1 MFAIVWFLPVRMG
14 WLRNRNMC
22 QTRPVIRKRH
32 DGLRIILLAI
42 LGVALLVRLAHWAAV
57 RGEPFFAQLAMDSQ
71 EYDRWAQAIAGGDW
85 LGSQVFFQAPL
96 YPYLV
101 AAVYAVIGR
110 SLDAVYLL
118 QIAAAV
124 AGIWALWRA
133 GRAIG
138 EERAGLVAAAMA
150 AVYGPFLFYD
160 VQLLKESPAV
170 TVTCF
175 LLWAL
180 AAARTTESLRR
191 WLAAG
196 VLLGVLALLREN
208 ALLVVPFL
216 LPLAWRRGDGF
227 SGLLRRGG
235 VLVLGLVLP
244 LAPVA
249 LRNGL
254 VGGDF
259 LPTTFQGG
267 VNFWIGN
274 NPQADGTYRPI
285 VPGKQIPALERQEP
299 VRLAEQALGRRL
311 APAEVSSYWLRKGL
325 AWAAEHP
332 GDFLRLQFRK
342 LGMFWSWYEWPDAVD
357 YEWVRTLS
365 PVCRLPLIEFG
376 TVSLLA
382 PVGLWLLWRRR
393 RLGAFAPAWLFSLGW
408 TASTVAFF
416 LFSRYRLP
424 VVPALLLLAAV
435 PLTALSDAWRERRRG
450 WAVGAALLM
459 AAFVLPDLAGFE
471 PRMDLVHY
479 NLGRLADERG
489 DDAAAQEHYHA
500 AFVLNPHDFL
510 ACLNL
515 GNHAARRRDWA
526 TALRFYQ
533 RAAALEPGSDDVES
547 NLGGVYLSLGDF
559 AAAEQHLDRALTLN
573 PRNLSALQNGALLR
587 MREGDPDGARELVRR
602 ILELDPRNPAALRL
616 RERLRAS
623 G

>member
-1 MFAIVWFLPVRMG
+1 M
-14 WLRNRNMC
+14 
-22 QTRPVIRKRH
+22 TRGRRSV
-32 DGLRIILLAI
+32 LLAI
-42 LGVALLVRLAHWAAV
+42 LAVALLVRLAHWAAV
-57 RGEPFFAQLAMDSQ
+57 RGQPFFAQLAMDSQ

-96 YPYLV
+96 YPYLL
-101 AAVYAVIGR
+101 ALVYTLFGR

-124 AGIWALWRA
+124 AGVWALWRA
-133 GRAIG
+133 GRALG
-138 EERAGLVAAAMA
+138 NEPAGLAAAALA
-150 AVYGPFLFYD
+150 AVYAPFLFYD

-180 AAARTTESLRR
+180 AARR

-208 ALLVVPFL
+208 ALLLVPFL
-216 LPLAWRRGDGF
+216 LPLAWQRDSSIDTGVRGF
-227 SGLLRRGG
+227 AQRGG
-235 VLVLGLVLP
+235 LLVLGLLLP

-254 VGGDF
+254 VGGDY
-259 LPTTFQGG
+259 LPTTSQGG

-299 VRLAEQALGRRL
+299 ARLAEQELGRRL
-311 APAEVSSYWLRKGL
+311 SPAEVSSFWLRRGL
-325 AWAAEHP
+325 AWAAAHP
-332 GDFLRLQFRK
+332 VDFVRLQIRK

-357 YEWVRTLS
+357 YYWTKSIS
-365 PVCRLPLIEFG
+365 PVLRLPLVEFG
-376 TVSLLA
+376 TLSLLA
-382 PVGLWLLWRRR
+382 PVGLWLLWRRKR
-393 RLGAFAPAWLFSLGW
+393 INEFAPVWLFALGW
-408 TASTVAFF
+408 MLSTVAFF

-424 VVPALLLLAAV
+424 VVPALLLLAGAV
-435 PLTALSDAWRERRRG
+435 MAELNDAWKERRRG
-450 WAVGAALLM
+450 WQAGVVLSM
-459 AAFVLPDLAGFE
+459 AAFVAPDLVRFA

-489 DDAAAQEHYHA
+489 DDAAAEEHYRA
-500 AFVLNPHDFL
+500 AFALNPHDFL

-515 GNHAARRRDWA
+515 GNHAARRRDWPA
-526 TALRFYQ
+526 ALRFYQ
-533 RAAALEPGSDDVES
+533 QAAALEPGSDDAES
-547 NLGGVYLSLGDF
+547 NLGGIHLALGDF
-559 AAAEQHLDRALTLN
+559 AAAEQHLNRALTLN

-587 MREGDPDGARELVRR
+587 LRERDTAGARELVRR
-602 ILELDPRNPAALRL
+602 ILEIDPRNPAALRWK
-616 RERLRAS
+616 ERLPL
-623 G
+623 

>member
-1 MFAIVWFLPVRMG
+1 V
-14 WLRNRNMC
+14 
-22 QTRPVIRKRH
+22 TRGRRTV
-32 DGLRIILLAI
+32 LLAI
-42 LGVALLVRLAHWAAV
+42 LAVALLVRLAHWAAV

-71 EYDRWAQAIAGGDW
+71 EYDRWAQTIAGGDR

-96 YPYLV
+96 YPYLL
-101 AAVYAVIGR
+101 AAVYTFGR

-124 AGIWALWRA
+124 AGVWALWRA
-133 GRAIG
+133 GRSMG
-138 EERAGLVAAAMA
+138 DERAGLAAAALA

-160 VQLLKESPAV
+160 IQILKESPAV
-170 TVTCF
+170 TAACF

-180 AAARTTESLRR
+180 AAARAGGGAGR

-196 VLLGVLALLREN
+196 ALLGVLALLREN
-208 ALLVVPFL
+208 ALLLLPFL
-216 LPLAWRRGDGF
+216 VPLAWRRDEGMA
-227 SGLLRRGG
+227 GLARRGG
-235 VLVLGLVLP
+235 LLALGLALP

-285 VPGKQIPALERQEP
+285 VPGKQIPALERKEP
-299 VRLAEQALGRRL
+299 VRVAEQALGRRL
-311 APAEVSSYWLRKGL
+311 TPAEVSSYWLRKGL
-325 AWAAEHP
+325 GWAAAHS
-332 GDFLRLQFRK
+332 GAFLRLQLRK

-357 YEWVRTLS
+357 PYWVRTLS
-365 PVCRLPLIEFG
+365 PVLRLPLVEFG

-393 RLGAFAPAWLFSLGW
+393 RLADFAPASLFALGW
-408 TASTVAFF
+408 MLSTVAFF

-424 VVPALLLLAAV
+424 GVPALLLLAAV
-435 PLTALSDAWRERRRG
+435 PLVALQDAWTERRRG
-450 WAVGAALLM
+450 WLAAAVLTM
-459 AAFVLPDLAGFE
+459 TAFVLPDLARFE

-489 DDAAAQEHYHA
+489 DGAAAEEHYRA
-500 AFVLNPHDFL
+500 AFALNPRDFL

-533 RAAALEPGSDDVES
+533 QAAALEPASDDAES
-547 NLGGVYLSLGDF
+547 NLGGVFLATGDF
-559 AAAEQHLDRALTLN
+559 AAAERHLDRALTLN
-573 PRNLSALQNGALLR
+573 PQNLSALQNGALLR
-587 MREGDPDGARELVRR
+587 LREGDPAGARELVRR
-602 ILELDPRNPAALRL
+602 LLAIDPRNPAALRL
-616 RERLRAS
+616 KERLP
-623 G
+623 

>member
-1 MFAIVWFLPVRMG
+1 LS
-14 WLRNRNMC
+14 
-22 QTRPVIRKRH
+22 
-32 DGLRIILLAI
+32 I
-42 LGVALLVRLAHWAAV
+42 LGVALLLRLAHWAAV

-96 YPYLV
+96 YPYFIATVYTV
-101 AAVYAVIGR
+101 AGR
-110 SLDAVYLL
+110 SLDAIYLL
-118 QIAAAV
+118 QILAAV
-124 AGIWALWRA
+124 AGVWALWRA
-133 GRAIG
+133 GRAMG
-138 EERAGLVAAAMA
+138 DERAGLIAAALA

-170 TVTCF
+170 TVTGF

-180 AAARTTESLRR
+180 AAARTSDGLRR

-196 VLLGVLALLREN
+196 ALLGVLALLREN
-208 ALLVVPFL
+208 ALLLLPFL
-216 LPLAWRRGDGF
+216 LPLAWRRGDGA
-227 SGLLRRGG
+227 GLLRRGG
-235 VLVLGLVLP
+235 ALVLGLILP

-274 NPQADGTYRPI
+274 NPEADGTYRPV

-311 APAEVSSYWLRKGL
+311 TPAEVSSYWLRKGL
-325 AWAAEHP
+325 SWATEHP
-332 GDFLRLQFRK
+332 GAFLRLQIRK
-342 LGMFWSWYEWPDAVD
+342 LRMFWSWYEWPDAVD

-365 PVCRLPLIEFG
+365 PVCRLPLVEFG

-382 PVGLWLLWRRR
+382 PIGLFLLWRRQ
-393 RLGAFAPAWLFSLGW
+393 RLGVFAPAWLFALGW
-408 TASTVAFF
+408 MLSTVIFF

-435 PLTALSDAWRERRRG
+435 PLAALSDAWREKRRG
-450 WAVGAALLM
+450 WIAGAALAM
-459 AAFVLPDLAGFE
+459 AAFVLPDLMPFE

-489 DDAAAQEHYHA
+489 DDAAAEEHYRA
-500 AFVLNPHDFL
+500 AFALNPKDFL

-526 TALRFYQ
+526 AALHFYQ
-533 RAAALEPGSDDVES
+533 QAVALEPGSDDAES
-547 NLGGVYLSLGDF
+547 NLGGVYLATGDF
-559 AAAEQHLDRALTLN
+559 AAAEQHLNRALTLN
-573 PRNLSALQNGALLR
+573 PRNLSALQNGAVLR
-587 MREGDPDGARELVRR
+587 LREGDPAGARELVRR
-602 ILELDPRNPAALRL
+602 ILELDPQNPAALRL
-616 RERLRAS
+616 RDRLDA